1 MLESLEGVTFDDMIS
16 IKEGISI
23 IGDEESFLANLKYY
37 ADAFVNEVKIVHNE
51 WLKQEVTGCYK
62 TAHAFK
68 GNTSYAC
75 CMPLLKALAGYN
87 INCKNG
93 NLAEANKDYRQ
104 VLIEIRKT
112 ALVLKQKYGSPQEL
126 EYFDQICRK
135 NLAQS
140 LRPI

>member
-1 MLESLEGVTFDDMIS
+1 MLESLEGVTFDDIIS

-23 IGDEESFLANLKYY
+23 IGDEESFLGNLKYY
-37 ADAFVNEVKIVHNE
+37 ADAFVNEVQIVHNE

-112 ALVLKQKYGSPQEL
+112 ALVLKQKYGSP
-126 EYFDQICRK
+126 
-135 NLAQS
+135 
-140 LRPI
+140 